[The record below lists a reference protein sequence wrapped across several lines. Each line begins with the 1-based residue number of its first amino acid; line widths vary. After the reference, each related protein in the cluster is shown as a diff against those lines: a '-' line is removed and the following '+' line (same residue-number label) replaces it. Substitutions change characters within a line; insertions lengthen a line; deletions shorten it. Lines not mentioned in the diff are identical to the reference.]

1 MKRGKI
7 LVFVSSLFLVV
18 ALLTGCKKDK
28 GPKLFGID
36 SIDNVLYGSQVYY
49 AMGFSFELGDITS
62 TLELPPPDI
71 TIHVHKD
78 IDGNI
83 AGKYFNTPQ
92 LVESFAFAGEYAGAS
107 EAKTAF
113 DQLLEVGTRNWQLS
127 AMDVEENQVWL
138 FLTSEGN
145 NVKFRIMEII
155 TDNSQNPPYIQV
167 KFEWRIQPDG
177 STSFSE

>member
-71 TIHVHKD
+71 TIHVYKD

-92 LVESFAFAGEYAGAS
+92 LVESFAEEVSRIILNEFNAAWVKVKLSKPKAVK
-107 EAKTAF
+107 EA
-113 DQLLEVGTRNWQLS
+113 QGVGVVIERAHKL
-127 AMDVEENQVWL
+127 AAVYE
-138 FLTSEGN
+138 
-145 NVKFRIMEII
+145 K
-155 TDNSQNPPYIQV
+155 
-167 KFEWRIQPDG
+167 
-177 STSFSE
+177 ST